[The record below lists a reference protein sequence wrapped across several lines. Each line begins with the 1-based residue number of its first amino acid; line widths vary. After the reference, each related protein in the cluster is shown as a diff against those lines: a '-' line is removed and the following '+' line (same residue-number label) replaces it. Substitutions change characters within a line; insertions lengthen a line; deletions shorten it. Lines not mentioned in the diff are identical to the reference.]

1 MWMNQQR
8 RTAHREVESYPS
20 ALLPANRSREPAA
33 NPDAKILVCLD
44 DDKDGTRCTV
54 LGGLHD
60 QRQRCSRWAAGK
72 RGPGEYHLG
81 RDCRRGLGPTRSI
94 RL

>member
-33 NPDAKILVCLD
+33 NPDAKILVCLV
-44 DDKDGTRCTV
+44 DDKDGNRCIV
-54 LGGLHD
+54 LGGWEGLP
-60 QRQRCSRWAAGK
+60 QVRSRLVTVKSAEVEC
-72 RGPGEYHLG
+72 RLG
-81 RDCRRGLGPTRSI
+81 RD
-94 RL
+94 